1 MAAAAAMV
9 ASEAVGGCFVFAVLE
24 DDELVDDELEDWE
37 SLLARLV
44 ALVLDWGL
52 SLELVVVLEV
62 EDDDDD
68 EEVEGGGVFEGV
80 ACWVYA
86 NCCSTFKEY
95 KKKSKVKKS
104 LNFPAKIEVPVV
116 ETA

>member
-1 MAAAAAMV
+1 MGRIAAAAATV

-24 DDELVDDELEDWE
+24 DDELVDDELELDWE

-52 SLELVVVLEV
+52 SLVLVLELVVVLEV
-62 EDDDDD
+62 EDDD
-68 EEVEGGGVFEGV
+68 EEVKGGGVFEGM

-86 NCCSTFKEY
+86 YCCST
-95 KKKSKVKKS
+95 
-104 LNFPAKIEVPVV
+104 
-116 ETA
+116 

>member
-1 MAAAAAMV
+1 V

-86 NCCSTFKEY
+86 NCCSTCC
-95 KKKSKVKKS
+95 
-104 LNFPAKIEVPVV
+104 
-116 ETA
+116 

>member
-95 KKKSKVKKS
+95 KKKIESKKKFEFS
-104 LNFPAKIEVPVV
+104 G
-116 ETA
+116 

>member
-1 MAAAAAMV
+1 MV

-95 KKKSKVKKS
+95 KKKIEIKKKFKFS
-104 LNFPAKIEVPVV
+104 G
-116 ETA
+116 

>member
-95 KKKSKVKKS
+95 KKIESKKKFEFS
-104 LNFPAKIEVPVV
+104 G
-116 ETA
+116 

>member
-1 MAAAAAMV
+1 MV

-86 NCCSTFKEY
+86 NCCSTCC
-95 KKKSKVKKS
+95 
-104 LNFPAKIEVPVV
+104 
-116 ETA
+116 

>member
-1 MAAAAAMV
+1 MGRIAAAAATV

-24 DDELVDDELEDWE
+24 DDELVDDELELDWE

-52 SLELVVVLEV
+52 SLVLVLELVVVLEV

-86 NCCSTFKEY
+86 NCCSTFKENE
-95 KKKSKVKKS
+95 KS
-104 LNFPAKIEVPVV
+104 LEIMNLDFFL
-116 ETA
+116 

>member
-1 MAAAAAMV
+1 MV

-24 DDELVDDELEDWE
+24 DDELDDDDEDDDDAWE

-104 LNFPAKIEVPVV
+104 LNFRLK
-116 ETA
+116 

>member
-1 MAAAAAMV
+1 MAF
-9 ASEAVGGCFVFAVLE
+9 SFSFGGCFVFAVLE

-86 NCCSTFKEY
+86 NCCSTLKKNT
-95 KKKSKVKKS
+95 KKKIESKNKLQFARKM
-104 LNFPAKIEVPVV
+104 FF
-116 ETA
+116 

>member
-1 MAAAAAMV
+1 MGRIAAAAATV

-24 DDELVDDELEDWE
+24 DDELVDDELELDWE

-52 SLELVVVLEV
+52 SLVLVLEV
-62 EDDDDD
+62 EDDDD
-68 EEVEGGGVFEGV
+68 EEVEGGGVFKGV

-86 NCCSTFKEY
+86 NCCSTFKT
-95 KKKSKVKKS
+95 
-104 LNFPAKIEVPVV
+104 NNN
-116 ETA
+116 

>member
-62 EDDDDD
+62 EDDNDD

-95 KKKSKVKKS
+95 KKNRK
-104 LNFPAKIEVPVV
+104 
-116 ETA
+116 

>member
-1 MAAAAAMV
+1 M

-86 NCCSTFKEY
+86 NCCSTCC
-95 KKKSKVKKS
+95 
-104 LNFPAKIEVPVV
+104 
-116 ETA
+116 

>member
-1 MAAAAAMV
+1 MV

-95 KKKSKVKKS
+95 KKKSKVKKKFEFS
-104 LNFPAKIEVPVV
+104 G
-116 ETA
+116 

>member
-1 MAAAAAMV
+1 M

-95 KKKSKVKKS
+95 KKKIESKKKFEFS
-104 LNFPAKIEVPVV
+104 G
-116 ETA
+116 

>member
-1 MAAAAAMV
+1 M

-24 DDELVDDELEDWE
+24 DDELVDDELELDWE

-52 SLELVVVLEV
+52 SLVLVLELVVVLEV

-86 NCCSTFKEY
+86 NCCSTFKKRIIISNNEF
-95 KKKSKVKKS
+95 VI
-104 LNFPAKIEVPVV
+104 FRIIEF
-116 ETA
+116 EFSCQK

>member
-1 MAAAAAMV
+1 MV

-95 KKKSKVKKS
+95 KKKIESKKK
-104 LNFPAKIEVPVV
+104 V
-116 ETA
+116 

>member
-1 MAAAAAMV
+1 MGRIAAAAATV

-24 DDELVDDELEDWE
+24 DDELVDDELELDWE

-52 SLELVVVLEV
+52 SLVLVLEV

-86 NCCSTFKEY
+86 NCCSTFKT
-95 KKKSKVKKS
+95 
-104 LNFPAKIEVPVV
+104 NNN
-116 ETA
+116 

>member
-1 MAAAAAMV
+1 MGRIAAAAATV

-24 DDELVDDELEDWE
+24 DDELVDDELELDWE

-52 SLELVVVLEV
+52 SLVLVLEV
-62 EDDDDD
+62 EDD
-68 EEVEGGGVFEGV
+68 EGV

-86 NCCSTFKEY
+86 NCCSTFKT
-95 KKKSKVKKS
+95 
-104 LNFPAKIEVPVV
+104 NNH
-116 ETA
+116 